1 MRHIT
6 SNMDL
11 TIGCTMEKKD
21 QSISTHYFA
30 SNPFAIN
37 FLSLHHQVMQFNSML
52 LSRIISTSQD
62 VFKNVLDQ
70 FWQWF
75 HFQRHVEVIMMT
87 QSVGIRAKG
96 SVPLVLGLLLAKRRA
111 EYVILNAV
119 HDRPIH

>member
-1 MRHIT
+1 
-6 SNMDL
+6 
-11 TIGCTMEKKD
+11 
-21 QSISTHYFA
+21 
-30 SNPFAIN
+30 
-37 FLSLHHQVMQFNSML
+37 MQFNSML

-87 QSVGIRAKG
+87 QSIGIRAKG

-111 EYVILNAV
+111 EYAILNAV